1 MTNYNL
7 SYDSFIT
14 WLLTRVLFRSIPTG
28 LSYVIKHLFAH
39 SFNLCKNNSSQR
51 SVYKY
56 IGA

>member
-1 MTNYNL
+1 MTNYHL
-7 SYDSFIT
+7 SYDSCII
-14 WLLTRVLFRSIPTG
+14 WLLTRVLYRNIPTV